1 MSLKEFLNSFSCIAF
16 GASRVYEAIE
26 IYSEALKENSHV
38 SFGLAGAMVPAGLRT
53 IISDLIY
60 DGMIH
65 SIVLTGANAVHDI
78 LEALRLPHY
87 HDFEAESDEALR
99 EAGINR
105 IFDIFVPNSHFQ
117 KLEEFLLDIFSD
129 LPEKTDFI
137 EVLRKIAENIEDR
150 NSILRAAY
158 ESGALLLCPGLM
170 DSMIGLHLWL
180 SSSSKRYV
188 DVTAELRAL
197 SQRIHESDRNA
208 AIFIGGGLPKN
219 FILQSMLIS
228 SKDGFDYAI
237 QITTDSP
244 QWGGLSGATL
254 EEAKSWGKVK
264 KSARCVTVYG
274 DATIVFPLVV
284 AGLRIR
290 MEECHEI

>member
-1 MSLKEFLNSFSCIAF
+1 MSLKEFLNSFGGIAF
-16 GASRVYEAIE
+16 GASRVHEAIE
-26 IYSEALKENSHV
+26 IYSEALRENSHI

-53 IISDLIY
+53 MISDLIY
-60 DGMIH
+60 DNMIH
-65 SIVLTGANAVHDI
+65 SIVITGANAVHDV
-78 LEALRLPHY
+78 LEALKLPHY
-87 HDFEAESDEALR
+87 HDFEIGSDEALR
-99 EAGINR
+99 EAGLNR
-105 IFDIFVPNSHFQ
+105 IFDVFVPDSHFQ
-117 KLEEFLLDIFSD
+117 KLEEFLRDVFSD

-137 EVLRKIAENIEDR
+137 EVLRKIAENLDDR

-158 ESGALLLCPGLM
+158 ESEALLLCPGLM
-170 DSMIGLHLWL
+170 DSMIGLHFWL
-180 SSSSKRYV
+180 SSPSRRYV

-197 SQRIHESDRNA
+197 SQRIHEAERNG

-274 DATIVFPLVV
+274 DATIVFPLIV
-284 AGLRIR
+284 AGLRIK
-290 MEECHEI
+290 MEE